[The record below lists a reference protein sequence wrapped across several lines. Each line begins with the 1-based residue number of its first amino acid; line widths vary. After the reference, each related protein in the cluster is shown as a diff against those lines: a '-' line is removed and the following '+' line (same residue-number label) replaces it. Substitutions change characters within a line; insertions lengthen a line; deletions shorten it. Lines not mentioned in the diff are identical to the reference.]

1 MIQYDIAHT
10 STSNF
15 KDKSYETFKI
25 KQTSTLMTSNSMIL
39 RSEPSL
45 NLNIDGMSSASNV
58 DSNAVISM
66 TYENMDKD
74 ENLKKTS
81 GEERHSLSTTTS
93 NHATL
98 SKNHTSNTKHESSTP
113 TSFKASHS
121 ELSNSTN
128 ETSPSSVEEDR
139 MRASKNNDTL
149 KNNKVPG
156 EMINGSK
163 DTVIIEHLHPVDVD
177 PLEQGVSSA
186 TNNEKN
192 IDNTKRLSDKV
203 LNKIIKDDNVSFNNS
218 RRHTTPDTTE
228 ARGSIDLSTRHSLD
242 KSATRPIARSTFP
255 SYNRKKAVSTDTV
268 GDKHNYDSTSSEI
281 NRMKN
286 SLLVQRNLKKK
297 KRNLL
302 EDERVLVGNKI
313 SEGHENFVMAY
324 NMLTGIRVAV
334 SRCSGIMK
342 SLDDQDFRTTK
353 KLSFNMDGSEL
364 TPSSKYDFKFKD
376 YCPEVFRELRSMFGI
391 DPADY
396 LISVTGKYILSE
408 LGSPGKSGS
417 FFYYSR
423 DYRFIIKTIHHG
435 EHKQLRKILR
445 EYYDHVKRNPNTLIS
460 QFYGLHRVKMP
471 FNKKGIKKVHFIVM
485 NNLFPSHR
493 DIHLK
498 YDLKGSTWGRKY
510 EIPEKTKD
518 FSSFTLKDLNW
529 LEREDKI
536 KFGPEKKRL
545 FFEQL
550 DRDVKFLQKINVMD
564 YSLLL
569 GIHDVKKGN
578 NTDTIQRLS
587 IFDPKSTD
595 KYDLI
600 NTNPRDIDIANDLP
614 SNLYPSRLKYIFYGH
629 DGGIRATNEYNEPL
643 GEIYYLGIIDCLTN
657 YSIKKRLET
666 MWRSLGQSRS
676 TISAVPAK
684 EYGDRFLKFIK
695 DGTTNIKTK
704 VT

>member
-1 MIQYDIAHT
+1 MIQYDLAHT
-10 STSNF
+10 STNNF
-15 KDKSYETFKI
+15 RDKNYDLYRI
-25 KQTSTLMTSNSMIL
+25 RQTPRKLMTNSTISL
-39 RSEPSL
+39 RSEPSP
-45 NLNIDGMSSASNV
+45 NLNTDGLSNTSNE
-58 DSNAVISM
+58 DSNIVIAM
-66 TYENMDKD
+66 INDNIENNESESAMNGDAKG
-74 ENLKKTS
+74 NTSLKV
-81 GEERHSLSTTTS
+81 
-93 NHATL
+93 
-98 SKNHTSNTKHESSTP
+98 SKNNQNYGLNQRDSSTP
-113 TSFKASHS
+113 TSYKASHS
-121 ELSNSTN
+121 EVSDSTN
-128 ETSPSSVEEDR
+128 ETSPSSLEENR
-139 MRASKNNDTL
+139 TPKQARNTTTGI
-149 KNNKVPG
+149 NNKMPTDLVDGPK
-156 EMINGSK
+156 EPI
-163 DTVIIEHLHPVDVD
+163 IIEHLHPVGVD
-177 PLEQGVSSA
+177 PLEVIDPAISE
-186 TNNEKN
+186 NNFVKGNKTSKNPEKLLHSTVR
-192 IDNTKRLSDKV
+192 DESLSYNTG
-203 LNKIIKDDNVSFNNS
+203 
-218 RRHTTPDTTE
+218 RRHTTPHSTALRDS
-228 ARGSIDLSTRHSLD
+228 ADLTFRHSLD
-242 KSATRPIARSTFP
+242 KPSSRPIARSTFP
-255 SYNRKKAVSTDTV
+255 SYNRRKATSTDTV
-268 GDKHNYDSTSSEI
+268 GNTYAHDSTSSEI

-286 SLLVQRNLKKK
+286 SLLVQRNMKK
-297 KRNLL
+297 KRNIL
-302 EDERVLVGNKI
+302 EDEKVLVGNKI

-342 SLDDQDFRTTK
+342 NVDDQDFRTTK

-376 YCPEVFRELRSMFGI
+376 YCPEVFRSLRSMFGI

-435 EHKQLRKILR
+435 EHKQLRRILKD
-445 EYYDHVKRNPNTLIS
+445 YYKHIKENPNTLIS

-471 FNKKGIKKVHFIVM
+471 FNKSGIKKVHFIVM
-485 NNLFPSHR
+485 NNLFPSQR
-493 DIHLK
+493 DIHVK

-510 EIPEKTKD
+510 EIPEKLQ
-518 FSSFTLKDLNW
+518 SLANFTLKDLNW
-529 LEREDKI
+529 LERNDKI
-536 KFGPEKKRL
+536 KFGPEKRKL

-550 DRDVKFLQKINVMD
+550 EKDVKLLQKINVMD

-569 GIHDVKKGN
+569 GIHDVKMGN

-614 SNLYPSRLKYIFYGH
+614 NNLYPGRLKYIFYGH
-629 DGGIRATNEYNEPL
+629 DGGIRATNELNEPL

-666 MWRSLGQSRS
+666 MWRSIGHSRS

-704 VT
+704 IK

>member
-1 MIQYDIAHT
+1 MIQYDLAHT
-10 STSNF
+10 STNNF
-15 KDKSYETFKI
+15 RDKNYDLYRI
-25 KQTSTLMTSNSMIL
+25 RQTPRKLMTNSTISL
-39 RSEPSL
+39 TSEPSP
-45 NLNIDGMSSASNV
+45 NLNTDGLSNTSNE
-58 DSNAVISM
+58 DSNIVITM
-66 TYENMDKD
+66 INDNIENN
-74 ENLKKTS
+74 ES
-81 GEERHSLSTTTS
+81 GSAMNGDTKS
-93 NHATL
+93 NISSKV
-98 SKNHTSNTKHESSTP
+98 SKNNQNNCRLNQRDSSTP
-113 TSFKASHS
+113 TSYKASHS
-121 ELSNSTN
+121 EVSDSTN
-128 ETSPSSVEEDR
+128 DTSPSSLEENR
-139 MRASKNNDTL
+139 TPKPARKTTTGINNMRAELVDGPKE
-149 KNNKVPG
+149 P
-156 EMINGSK
+156 I
-163 DTVIIEHLHPVDVD
+163 IIEHLHSVGVD
-177 PLEQGVSSA
+177 PLEVIDPAISE
-186 TNNEKN
+186 NNFVKGNRTSKNPEKSLHSTVR
-192 IDNTKRLSDKV
+192 DETLSYNTG
-203 LNKIIKDDNVSFNNS
+203 
-218 RRHTTPDTTE
+218 RRHTTPHSTASRDS
-228 ARGSIDLSTRHSLD
+228 ADLAFRHSLD
-242 KSATRPIARSTFP
+242 KPSSRPIARSTFP
-255 SYNRKKAVSTDTV
+255 SYNRRKATSTDTV
-268 GDKHNYDSTSSEI
+268 GNTYAHDSTSSEI

-286 SLLVQRNLKKK
+286 SLLVQRNMKK
-297 KRNLL
+297 KRNIL
-302 EDERVLVGNKI
+302 EDEKVLVGNKI

-342 SLDDQDFRTTK
+342 NLDDQDFRTTK

-376 YCPEVFRELRSMFGI
+376 YCPEVFRSLRSMFGI

-435 EHKQLRKILR
+435 EHKQLRRILKD
-445 EYYDHVKRNPNTLIS
+445 YYKHIKENPNTLIS

-471 FNKKGIKKVHFIVM
+471 FNKSGIKKVHFIVM
-485 NNLFPSHR
+485 NNLFPSQR
-493 DIHLK
+493 DIHVK

-510 EIPEKTKD
+510 EVPEK
-518 FSSFTLKDLNW
+518 SQSLANFTLKDLNW
-529 LEREDKI
+529 LERNDKI
-536 KFGPEKKRL
+536 KFGPEKRKL

-550 DRDVKFLQKINVMD
+550 EKDVKLLQKINVMD

-569 GIHDVKKGN
+569 GIHDVKMGN

-614 SNLYPSRLKYIFYGH
+614 NNLYPGRLKYIFYGH
-629 DGGIRATNEYNEPL
+629 DGGIRATNELNEPL

-657 YSIKKRLET
+657 YSLKKRLET
-666 MWRSLGQSRS
+666 MWRSIGHSRS

-704 VT
+704 IK

>member
-1 MIQYDIAHT
+1 MIQYDLAHT
-10 STSNF
+10 SSNNF
-15 KDKSYETFKI
+15 RDKNYDLYRI
-25 KQTSTLMTSNSMIL
+25 RQTPRKLMTNSTISL
-39 RSEPSL
+39 RSEGSP
-45 NLNIDGMSSASNV
+45 NLNADGMSHISNE
-58 DSNAVISM
+58 DSNIVIAM
-66 TYENMDKD
+66 TNYNIEND
-74 ENLKKTS
+74 EGR
-81 GEERHSLSTTTS
+81 GENEDDRS
-93 NHATL
+93 NRRQSVTNKSQDGGL
-98 SKNHTSNTKHESSTP
+98 NQLDSSTP
-113 TSFKASHS
+113 NSFKASHS
-121 ELSNSTN
+121 EVSDSTDG
-128 ETSPSSVEEDR
+128 TSPSPNDEN
-139 MRASKNNDTL
+139 RATKTAKATTTEL
-149 KNNKVPG
+149 QNNKVPV
-156 EMINGSK
+156 ELIDDRKESI
-163 DTVIIEHLHPVDVD
+163 IIEKLQPVDVD
-177 PLEQGVSSA
+177 PLEVVDPKISA
-186 TNNEKN
+186 NKGAKKSTTNIATEKLLH
-192 IDNTKRLSDKV
+192 NTFVASPE
-203 LNKIIKDDNVSFNNS
+203 SYNNG
-218 RRHTTPDTTE
+218 RRHTTPHNSTVLNDS
-228 ARGSIDLSTRHSLD
+228 ADLTFRHSLD
-242 KSATRPIARSTFP
+242 KSTSRPIARSTFP
-255 SYNRKKAVSTDTV
+255 SYNKRQSRSTDTV
-268 GDKHNYDSTSSEI
+268 GHTYAHDSTSSEI

-286 SLLVQRNLKKK
+286 SLLVQRNMKK
-297 KRNLL
+297 KRNIL

-342 SLDDQDFRTTK
+342 NVDDQDFRTTK

-376 YCPEVFRELRSMFGI
+376 YCPEVFRSLRSMFGI

-435 EHKQLRKILR
+435 EHKQLRRILKD
-445 EYYDHVKRNPNTLIS
+445 YYKHVKENPNTLIS

-471 FNKKGIKKVHFIVM
+471 FNKSGIKKVHFIVM
-485 NNLFPSHR
+485 NNLFPSQR
-493 DIHLK
+493 DIHIK

-510 EIPEKTKD
+510 EVPVNLKD
-518 FSSFTLKDLNW
+518 LSNFTLKDLNW
-529 LEREDKI
+529 LERKDKI
-536 KFGPEKKRL
+536 KFGPEKRKL

-550 DRDVKFLQKINVMD
+550 EKDVKLLQKINVMD

-578 NTDTIQRLS
+578 NTETIQRLS

-614 SNLYPSRLKYIFYGH
+614 NNTYPGRLKYIFYGH
-629 DGGIRATNEYNEPL
+629 DGGIRATNELNEPL

-666 MWRSLGQSRS
+666 LWRSIGHTRS
-676 TISAVPAK
+676 TISAVPAN

-704 VT
+704 IK

>member
-1 MIQYDIAHT
+1 MIQDDLSHT

-15 KDKSYETFKI
+15 RDKNYDLYRI
-25 KQTSTLMTSNSMIL
+25 RQTPRKLMTNSTISL
-39 RSEPSL
+39 RSEPSP
-45 NLNIDGMSSASNV
+45 NLNSDGKS
-58 DSNAVISM
+58 
-66 TYENMDKD
+66 
-74 ENLKKTS
+74 
-81 GEERHSLSTTTS
+81 TTS
-93 NHATL
+93 NEDSNIVNSMANDNIENNESGGAMDGDAKSNESL
-98 SKNHTSNTKHESSTP
+98 RVSKKNENCDLKQRNSSSP
-113 TSFKASHS
+113 TSYKASRS
-121 ELSNSTN
+121 EVSDSTN
-128 ETSPSSVEEDR
+128 DTSPSSLEEN
-139 MRASKNNDTL
+139 RAPKPAHKATTDI
-149 KNNKVPG
+149 NNKIPA
-156 EMINGSK
+156 ELIDDPK
-163 DTVIIEHLHPVDVD
+163 EPIIIEHLHPIDID
-177 PLEQGVSSA
+177 PLEVIDPVISE
-186 TNNEKN
+186 NNMVRGNNTTKN
-192 IDNTKRLSDKV
+192 PKKLLHSTMKDESLSY
-203 LNKIIKDDNVSFNNS
+203 NNG
-218 RRHTTPDTTE
+218 RRHTTPHSTPLRDS
-228 ARGSIDLSTRHSLD
+228 ADLTFRHSLD
-242 KSATRPIARSTFP
+242 KPSSRPIIRSTFP
-255 SYNRKKAVSTDTV
+255 SYNKRKATSTDTV
-268 GDKHNYDSTSSEI
+268 GNTYAHDSTSSEI

-286 SLLVQRNLKKK
+286 SLLVQRNMKK
-297 KRNLL
+297 KRNIL
-302 EDERVLVGNKI
+302 EDEKVLVGNKI

-342 SLDDQDFRTTK
+342 NVDDQDFRTTK

-376 YCPEVFRELRSMFGI
+376 YCPEVFRSLRSMFGI

-435 EHKQLRKILR
+435 EHKQLRRILKD
-445 EYYDHVKRNPNTLIS
+445 YYKHVKENPNTLIS

-471 FNKKGIKKVHFIVM
+471 FNKNGIKKVHFIVM
-485 NNLFPSHR
+485 NNLFPSQR
-493 DIHLK
+493 DIHIK

-510 EIPEKTKD
+510 EIPEKLQ
-518 FSSFTLKDLNW
+518 SLANFTLKDLNW
-529 LEREDKI
+529 LERNDKI
-536 KFGPEKKRL
+536 KFGPEKRKL

-550 DRDVKFLQKINVMD
+550 EKDVKLLQKVNVMD

-569 GIHDVKKGN
+569 GIHDVKLGN

-614 SNLYPSRLKYIFYGH
+614 NNLYPGRLKYIFYGH
-629 DGGIRATNEYNEPL
+629 DGGIRATDGLNEPL

-657 YSIKKRLET
+657 YSVKKRLET
-666 MWRSLGQSRS
+666 MWRSIGHSRS

-704 VT
+704 IK